1 MPYSW
6 LEEAAVKT
14 ARLEVRLAPDQK
26 KLIEEA
32 AALSGATT
40 SSFVQAALLKEAR
53 AVIREHRA
61 VERMELSAQ
70 AFDRLVRD
78 LEQPARVL
86 PELLEQLGKA
96 GS

>member
-1 MPYSW
+1 M
-6 LEEAAVKT
+6 KT
-14 ARLEVRLAPDQK
+14 ARLDVRLDPEQK

-32 AALSGATT
+32 AALSGSTI
-40 SSFVQAALLKEAR
+40 SSFVQAALLEKAR

-61 VERMELSAQ
+61 VERLVLSAE
-70 AFDRLVRD
+70 AFDRLVEE
-78 LEQPARVL
+78 LEQPARTV

>member
-1 MPYSW
+1 M
-6 LEEAAVKT
+6 KT
-14 ARLEVRLAPDQK
+14 ARLDVRLDPELK

-32 AALSGATT
+32 AALSGSTI
-40 SSFVQAALLKEAR
+40 SSFVQAALLEKAR

-61 VERMELSAQ
+61 VERMELSAE
-70 AFDRLVRD
+70 AFDRLVEE
-78 LEQPARVL
+78 LEEPARVV

>member
-1 MPYSW
+1 M
-6 LEEAAVKT
+6 KT
-14 ARLEVRLAPDQK
+14 ARLDVRLDPEQK

-32 AALSGATT
+32 AALSGSTI
-40 SSFVQAALLKEAR
+40 SSFVQAALLEKAR

-61 VERMELSAQ
+61 VEQMVLSAE
-70 AFDRLVRD
+70 AFDRLVEE
-78 LEQPARVL
+78 LEKPARTV

>member
-1 MPYSW
+1 M
-6 LEEAAVKT
+6 KT
-14 ARLEVRLAPDQK
+14 ARLDVRLDPEQK

-32 AALSGATT
+32 AALSGGTI
-40 SSFVQAALLKEAR
+40 SSFVQAALLEKAR

-61 VERMELSAQ
+61 VERMELSAE
-70 AFDRLVRD
+70 AFDRLVGE
-78 LEQPARVL
+78 LEQPARTV